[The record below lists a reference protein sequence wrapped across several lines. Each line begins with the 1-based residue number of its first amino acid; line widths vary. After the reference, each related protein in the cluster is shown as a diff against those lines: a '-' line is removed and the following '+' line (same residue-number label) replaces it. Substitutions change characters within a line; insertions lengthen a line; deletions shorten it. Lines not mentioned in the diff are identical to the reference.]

1 MGAMAH
7 VPAAERRPQLVEAA
21 IDLMARKGVEA
32 GSTRAI
38 AAELGVAQAT
48 VHYTFGTKRDLY
60 GAVVERLA
68 GEMIERVCAAAPAEA
83 AAGEEGFATSVRIM
97 ARALWTT
104 YAERPGRF
112 RVFDEL
118 TAIGSRDPDIRET
131 LREHQLAMERTA
143 AELVTGLATET
154 GVALATDAD
163 ALARFFLTGFDGL
176 VARHLV
182 SDDDTHGADLDR
194 LICALVHLAVHG

>member
-1 MGAMAH
+1 
-7 VPAAERRPQLVEAA
+7 
-21 IDLMARKGVEA
+21 MARKGVEA
-32 GSTRAI
+32 GST
-38 AAELGVAQAT
+38 
-48 VHYTFGTKRDLY
+48 
-60 GAVVERLA
+60 
-68 GEMIERVCAAAPAEA
+68 
-83 AAGEEGFATSVRIM
+83 EEGFATSVRIM
-97 ARALWTT
+97 ARALWNT

-143 AELVTGLATET
+143 AELVTGLAAET

-163 ALARFFLTGFDGL
+163 ALGRFFLAGLDGL

-194 LICALVHLAVHG
+194 LISALVHLAVHG

>member
-1 MGAMAH
+1 MAH

-60 GAVVERLA
+60 GAIVERLA
-68 GEMIERVCAAAPAEA
+68 GEMIDRVCAAAPAEA
-83 AAGEEGFATSVRIM
+83 APGPEGFAASVRIM
-97 ARALWTT
+97 ARALWDA

-118 TAIGSRDPDIRET
+118 TTIGSRDPDIREA

-143 AELVTGLATET
+143 AELVTGLAAET
-154 GVALATDAD
+154 GVTLATSAD
-163 ALARFFLTGFDGL
+163 ALARFFLNGFDGL
-176 VARHLV
+176 VERHLI
-182 SDDDTHGADLDR
+182 SDDGTHEGDLDR
-194 LICALVHLAVHG
+194 LIAAVIHLAVHG